1 MGEGLAGERPAPGPA
16 PHPGAP
22 LTGRAHAGVLFSALE
37 FGNMQKVNKPDVVC
51 DDPEEVAEPTSSTS
65 CSEHRAECE
74 RLLTAAAFEECLGLV
89 PLAPYVQACVQDSCQ
104 CPRGASC
111 ACSTLAEFSRQC
123 SHAGGR
129 PGAWRNATLCRECPG
144 AARGGRGATRARPG
158 GRGRPTA
165 GVLVCRSGAT
175 SADHR
180 SSLGLGCEA
189 FAKQGRSPDARASS
203 SAARLCPFS
212 QELPWEHGL
221 PGERLALHG
230 HLLSPGGQQPVR
242 GASHGRLFLPQR

>member
-1 MGEGLAGERPAPGPA
+1 
-16 PHPGAP
+16 
-22 LTGRAHAGVLFSALE
+22 
-37 FGNMQKVNKPDVVC
+37 MQKVNKPDVVC

-65 CSEHRAECE
+65 CSEHVSRGRGPGPWAAGGRPARAAPPTARVCPQRAECE

-111 ACSTLAEFSRQC
+111 ACSTLAAFSRQC

-158 GRGRPTA
+158 GLGRPTA

-189 FAKQGRSPDARASS
+189 FAKQGRSPDARGSS